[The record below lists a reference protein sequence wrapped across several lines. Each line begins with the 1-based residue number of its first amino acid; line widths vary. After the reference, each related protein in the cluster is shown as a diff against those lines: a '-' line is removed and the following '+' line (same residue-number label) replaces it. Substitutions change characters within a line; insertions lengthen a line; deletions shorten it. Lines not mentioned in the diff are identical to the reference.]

1 MSNDEKIAK
10 TEKELEPSKELQ
22 EALEELDDMEKHPEK
37 YKSYTNIEDLK
48 KRFIK
53 RWYSKWYCL
62 NKKNII

>member
-53 RWYSKWYCL
+53 R
-62 NKKNII
+62 